1 MDIQLFLQQIADQF
15 DDTDSSSITLAT
27 EFKKLEDYSSLTALN
42 IISMIDDEYDIIL
55 KGEDLRNSTTVE
67 DLYNAVK
74 AKLWYRT
81 IPFNL
86 PAKKSW

>member
-15 DDTDSSSITLAT
+15 DDTDPSLITLET
-27 EFKKLEDYSSLTALN
+27 KFKQLDDYSSLTALN
-42 IISMIDDEYDIIL
+42 IISMIDDEYDVIL

-74 AKLWYRT
+74 VKL
-81 IPFNL
+81 
-86 PAKKSW
+86 

>member
-74 AKLWYRT
+74 AKL
-81 IPFNL
+81 
-86 PAKKSW
+86 

>member
-15 DDTDSSSITLAT
+15 DDTDPSLITLET
-27 EFKKLEDYSSLTALN
+27 QFKQLDDYSSLTALN
-42 IISMIDDEYDIIL
+42 IISMIDDEYDVIL

-74 AKLWYRT
+74 VKL
-81 IPFNL
+81 
-86 PAKKSW
+86 

>member
-15 DDTDSSSITLAT
+15 DDTDPSLITFET
-27 EFKKLEDYSSLTALN
+27 KFKQLDDYSSLTALN
-42 IISMIDDEYDIIL
+42 IISMIDDEYDVIL

-74 AKLWYRT
+74 VKL
-81 IPFNL
+81 
-86 PAKKSW
+86 